1 MNKLSAYWSRFSLPF
16 SRWGRKLHI
25 ANYLLALLL
34 IAAIASGVGTYF
46 AITSST
52 NRFGPDPY
60 TVLGFLLVDLVLFL
74 GVGLF
79 FFRKVISAW
88 ITYRKGAEATRL
100 QTRIVLMFSL
110 ACSIPTII
118 VTVFSVLFFNIGIES
133 WFDHRVSTAIE
144 ESVAVAEAYLSEHK
158 EVIRADVLA
167 MANDLNREAYDL
179 ANSPELFRK
188 VVVAQGAL
196 RSLTE
201 VVVFQQNK
209 ILAQT
214 ELSLSLAF
222 ERLPMDVMEK
232 AASGEVVIVTSDT
245 DDKVRALI
253 KLDNFFDTYLLVG
266 RFVDNRVL
274 AHMETTQGA
283 ASEYK
288 RLKSQVYQLQIKFAI
303 IFIMVALLLL
313 LGAIVFGVVF
323 AGNIARPIG
332 RMVRATERV
341 KAGDLTARVEEG
353 PKNDEVGTLARAFN
367 RMTTQLDRQRSELIE
382 ANRQIEARRY
392 FNETVLS
399 GVSAGVI
406 ALDRE
411 KRISMVNPSARML
424 LGMSS
429 AELVGQDF
437 AAHFPEMAALISE
450 EEPSSDHVSQAE
462 ITIQQETRKLVLLV
476 RILAEKRTKDVE
488 GYVIT
493 FDDITALVAAQ
504 RSAAWADVARR
515 IAHEIKNPL
524 TPIHLAAERLKRK
537 YAKEVSEPEMFGKY
551 TDTIT
556 RHVGDIGK
564 IVEEFVDFARMPAP
578 VLAAADLTEL
588 VRGVVFSQQCIGS
601 GTEYRLDMPEHHVM
615 LSCDASQ
622 ITRMIIN
629 ILKNS
634 EESIEAKKADEAG
647 NYAGVITIKIEEGE
661 RHCIITL
668 CDNGRG
674 FPDELIDRLTEPY
687 VTTRVKGTGLGL
699 AIVKKIMEDH
709 NGTLELGNNKEG
721 WAYVRLGF

>member
-1 MNKLSAYWSRFSLPF
+1 MNKPSAYWSRFSHFL

-34 IAAIASGVGTYF
+34 AAAIASGVGTYF
-46 AITSST
+46 AITSNT

-74 GVGLF
+74 SVGLF

-88 ITYRKGAEATRL
+88 IKYRKGAEATRL

-110 ACSIPTII
+110 ACSIPTVI

-201 VVVFQQNK
+201 AVVFQQNK

-222 ERLPMDVMEK
+222 ERLPIDVMEK

-313 LGAIVFGVVF
+313 LGAIVFGVAF
-323 AGNIARPIG
+323 ASNIARPIG

-353 PKNDEVGTLARAFN
+353 PKNDEVATLARAFN

-406 ALDRE
+406 ALDKE

-424 LGMSS
+424 LSVSS

-437 AAHFPEMAALISE
+437 AVHFPEMAVLISE
-450 EEPSSDHVSQAE
+450 EEHSSDHVSQAE
-462 ITIQQETRKLVLLV
+462 ITIQRETRKLVLLV

-537 YAKEVSEPEMFGKY
+537 YAKEVSDPEMFGKY

-601 GTEYRLDMPEHHVM
+601 GTEYRLDMPDHHVM
-615 LSCDASQ
+615 LFCDASQ

-634 EESIEAKKADEAG
+634 EESIEARKADEAG

-661 RHCIITL
+661 RNCIVTL

-674 FPDELIDRLTEPY
+674 FPEELIDRLTEPY

-709 NGTLELGNNKEG
+709 NGTVELGNNKEG
-721 WAYVRLGF
+721 LAYVRLGF